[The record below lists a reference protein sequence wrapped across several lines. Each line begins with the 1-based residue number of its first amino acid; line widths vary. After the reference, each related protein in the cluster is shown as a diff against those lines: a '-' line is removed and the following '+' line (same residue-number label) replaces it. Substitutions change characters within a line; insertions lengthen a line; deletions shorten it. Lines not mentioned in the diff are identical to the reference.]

1 MMKDHNFW
9 KRKGVFSVLLVC
21 LLGSTN
27 AGYASDPE
35 HAMTSGGTTGTLG
48 VNLQQQQQRITIRG
62 NIMDTKSE
70 PLAGVHVILKGD
82 NSVATVS
89 DLNGDYTIQVPSKNV
104 SLEFIYLSLIH
115 I

>member
-35 HAMTSGGTTGTLG
+35 HAMTSGGSKSATTA
-48 VNLQQQQQRITIRG
+48 
-62 NIMDTKSE
+62 TKDHY
-70 PLAGVHVILKGD
+70 PWKYHG
-82 NSVATVS
+82 
-89 DLNGDYTIQVPSKNV
+89 Y
-104 SLEFIYLSLIH
+104 
-115 I
+115 

>member
-48 VNLQQQQQRITIRG
+48 VNLQHSNKGSLSVEI
-62 NIMDTKSE
+62 SW
-70 PLAGVHVILKGD
+70 ILSR
-82 NSVATVS
+82 NRWRVYM
-89 DLNGDYTIQVPSKNV
+89 LY
-104 SLEFIYLSLIH
+104 
-115 I
+115 